1 MLLVLL
7 AAGAAAV
14 LVVGQVLLSD
24 VLGLATLRRPG
35 TVLQQVAA
43 ALAAAGAV
51 VAALPV
57 VWWRTV
63 EHLRDAAGLVLTGAV
78 LGALAVAR
86 QPRLGA
92 GTAAHLGLL
101 FLLGGVSALFGEV
114 YFYAGIVAAVVPRRA
129 ARTPVDRR

>member
-43 ALAAAGAV
+43 APAAAGAV

-92 GTAAHLGLL
+92 GTAAQLGLL
-101 FLLGGVSALFGEV
+101 FLLGAVDALFGEV